1 MKILGIDI
9 GGSGI
14 KGAPVDLAS
23 GALADER
30 YRLTTPQPATP
41 QAVAKTVG
49 KLVRHF
55 KWQGPVGCGF
65 PAVVQNGVVRT
76 AANIHSNWVGC
87 TVEKLLREA
96 TGCPVSVINDADAA
110 GMAEV
115 RFGLGQ
121 DHPGVVLM
129 VTIGTGIGS
138 ALFVNGRLVPNT
150 ELGHLF
156 LKDEGIAEDY
166 AADSVRK
173 KKDLSWKKW
182 AKRFNVY
189 LAEVEKLFWPDMIV
203 LGGGISK
210 RFDNYAKYLKS
221 EAPVKPAALLNE
233 AGIIGAALAVQD
245 AG

>member
-1 MKILGIDI
+1 
-9 GGSGI
+9 
-14 KGAPVDLAS
+14 
-23 GALADER
+23 
-30 YRLTTPQPATP
+30 
-41 QAVAKTVG
+41 
-49 KLVRHF
+49 
-55 KWQGPVGCGF
+55 
-65 PAVVQNGVVRT
+65 
-76 AANIHSNWVGC
+76 
-87 TVEKLLREA
+87 
-96 TGCPVSVINDADAA
+96 
-110 GMAEV
+110 
-115 RFGLGQ
+115 
-121 DHPGVVLM
+121 
-129 VTIGTGIGS
+129 
-138 ALFVNGRLVPNT
+138 
-150 ELGHLF
+150 LGHLF